1 MADPNTFLTVGRDID
16 LRSMG
21 DEGSLALL
29 GGDTASAEGSLALL
43 GGDTASAEGSLTLL
57 ASPVLV
63 RPLVR
68 ERPIQIEI

>member
-21 DEGSLALL
+21 D
-29 GGDTASAEGSLALL
+29 EGSLALL